1 MELNFVKEGTK
12 YVATFNATSNFN
24 LHIEK
29 EHNGFLFVSQR
40 TSSQGEYDSINGADF
55 SKVDKV
61 IDFDFSGIV
70 YPKSI
75 KIESEIEPTMAVVTF
90 AE

>member
-1 MELNFVKEGTK
+1 MELNFTKEGK
-12 YVATFNATSNFN
+12 RWVAIFDATSDFN

-61 IDFDFSGIV
+61 IDFDFSGVV

-75 KIESEIEPTMAVVTF
+75 KIESEVEPTIGVVTF
-90 AE
+90 AQ